1 MPSWEKMSQKSYE
14 NMFWGGDLSSTKGY
28 EALVKRNSE
37 SKKLLNDL
45 EEYLKKRSKLES
57 DYSKSL
63 SSLGRSFKQ
72 REDFGYVLSKSYT
85 TSHIYA
91 ALCNVLEVTLNLLKT
106 DLDSKANFHSKAA
119 NSFQQ
124 HAESVKKFKEDQTN
138 RRKEYEE
145 SLNKMQ
151 ISKLTQLNKTVQ
163 SEKTYVKKCSYRD
176 TAQATFKETSNSQQ
190 AQVKDIE
197 RAKSRFSKAT
207 EEAERADNQY
217 KSAVMVLE
225 ESHKLWEHEM
235 ITVCQSI
242 QDLDEERI
250 KFMRQEIWDTVNV
263 DSQLALDIDRS
274 CEAVREVM
282 EKCDIASDIQ
292 AFISKYSTGE
302 TRPEPFTYKHY
313 TKIQNMND
321 NDSSGSDSSN
331 PYSTIAE
338 EDAFS
343 NKFFGAFKKK
353 I

>member
-14 NMFWGGDLSSTKGY
+14 NIFWGGDLSSTKGY

-37 SKKLLNDL
+37 SKKMLNDL

-72 REDFGYVLSKSYT
+72 REDFG
-85 TSHIYA
+85 
-91 ALCNVLEVTLNLLKT
+91 VLEVTLNLLENRVG
-106 DLDSKANFHSKAA
+106 LHGQLSYERLV
-119 NSFQQ
+119 NSFP
-124 HAESVKKFKEDQTN
+124 ATCRNCRKKFKEDQTN

-163 SEKTYVKKCSYRD
+163 CSDRD
-176 TAQATFKETSNSQQ
+176 TAHATFKETSNSQQ

-197 RAKSRFSKAT
+197 RAKSRFTKAT
-207 EEAERADNQY
+207 EEAEKADNQY

-225 ESHKLWEHEM
+225 ECHKLWEHEM
-235 ITVCQSI
+235 LTVCQSI

-282 EKCDIASDIQ
+282 EKCDVASDIQ

-313 TKIQNMND
+313 TKIQNMHD

>member
-28 EALVKRNSE
+28 EALVKRNYE
-37 SKKLLNDL
+37 SKKMLNDL

-72 REDFGYVLSKSYT
+72 REDFG
-85 TSHIYA
+85 
-91 ALCNVLEVTLNLLKT
+91 VLEVTLNLLKT
-106 DLDSKANFHSKAA
+106 DLDSMANFHSKAA
-119 NSFQQ
+119 NSLNQ

-145 SLNKMQ
+145 SLNKIQ

-176 TAQATFKETSNSQQ
+176 TTQATFKETSNSQQ

-235 ITVCQSI
+235 LTVCQSI

-250 KFMRQEIWDTVNV
+250 KFMRQEIQDTVNI

-282 EKCDIASDIQ
+282 EKCDVASDIQ

-313 TKIQNMND
+313 TKIQN

-343 NKFFGAFKKK
+343 NKFFGSFKKK